1 MDLHTV
7 TSYRLAGQRGDL
19 ALAAGETVVA
29 GGTWLFSE
37 PQPGTTGLVDLTS
50 LGWTP
55 WERVGDVLRIS
66 ATCTIEELLAVP
78 REELGTA
85 ADLVRD
91 CADAFLMSFKI
102 QHLATV
108 GGNVCLALPAG
119 AMISLFAALGAE
131 VVVWT
136 ADGDERREPVE
147 SFVRGPG
154 RTSLAPGEVV
164 RAVDVPDQGTSRF
177 AFRRASLAALGRS
190 ASVVVGRLDG
200 DVVRLVVTAATPR
213 PVVLRVGPDDDLATL
228 LASVE
233 QWYDDPHGAP
243 DWRAAVIET
252 VAPAG
257 VRRPTTTAD
266 ERPRGASEQRRK
278 A

>member
-1 MDLHTV
+1 MDLTTV
-7 TSYRLAGQRGDL
+7 TSYRRARERADL
-19 ALAAGETVVA
+19 RLVAGEAVVA
-29 GGTWLFSE
+29 GGTWVFST
-37 PQPGTTGLVDLTS
+37 PQPSTTGLVDLTT
-50 LGWTP
+50 LGWPAWETP
-55 WERVGDVLRIS
+55 ESGLRAGVALRIA
-66 ATCTIEELLAVP
+66 ATCTVTEVQQAPWSAEV
-78 REELGTA
+78 A
-85 ADLVRD
+85 ALVRS
-91 CADAFLMSFKI
+91 CAEAFLMSFKI
-102 QHLATV
+102 QRLATV
-108 GGNVCLALPAG
+108 GGNLCLALPAG

-164 RAVDVPDQGTSRF
+164 RAVDVPEQGASRF
-177 AFRRASLAALGRS
+177 AFRRTSLAALGRS

-228 LASVE
+228 LSSVE

-243 DWRAAVIET
+243 DWRAAVTRTLAEQ
-252 VAPAG
+252 VC
-257 VRRPTTTAD
+257 D
-266 ERPRGASEQRRK
+266 ELRPRVDR
-278 A
+278 